1 VTNASNR
8 RTRLAS
14 ATLLLL
20 LGLEPACGSMG
31 GPPPAA
37 APIGGVTAETV
48 AVGSP
53 SPVVVAVPAPPPP
66 PPASPSSSSAKTAA
80 ASDDKPTS
88 GVPHS
93 ATMLIYT
100 ANLTM
105 AVYQVTQGMD
115 SVEAIGK
122 DEGGYLSTRNDNAIT
137 IRVGRDHFRD
147 TLSRIEKLGD
157 VLHRDIK
164 AADVTDEFVD
174 LEARIKN
181 AHAMRDRL
189 MELLQKAPV
198 KEAIEIQ
205 KELGKV
211 TEEIERMEGRMKLL
225 KDQIAFSTISVS
237 FSPVADQAVHDTT
250 LLAPF
255 PWLEKLGLGPLLGV
269 HQ

>member
-1 VTNASNR
+1 
-8 RTRLAS
+8 
-14 ATLLLL
+14 
-20 LGLEPACGSMG
+20 MG
-31 GPPPAA
+31 GPTPPAA
-37 APIGGVTAETV
+37 APVGGVVAETV
-48 AVGSP
+48 AIASP
-53 SPVVVAVPAPPPP
+53 SPVVVAAPPPP
-66 PPASPSSSSAKTAA
+66 PPPSSPSSSPSAAKAA
-80 ASDDKPTS
+80 PATEEKPTS

-122 DEGGYLSTRNDNAIT
+122 DEGGYLSTRSDNAIT
-137 IRVGRDHFRD
+137 IRVGRDHFRE

-164 AADVTDEFVD
+164 AEDVTDEFVD
-174 LEARIKN
+174 LDARIRN

-237 FSPVADQAVHDTT
+237 FSPVADQTVHDTT